1 MQMRTAKLLVAAVAL
16 VLLMKCSQSLFTAPP
31 GSSITLFT
39 NPSHIPTNGGVSVVT
54 AIVIDGTGQPVPD
67 GTVVQFFTD
76 LGRIDPQGRT
86 NDGVAKVNLVSDG
99 RSGTAKCSAIS
110 GGGDLPIPT
119 PTSTGTGT
127 PTPTPSAS
135 ATASTPATTAPSG
148 SDGPCTVRIG
158 AGTVSGV
165 VAIADPRNIAR
176 DAPRFTTLVATVLDD
191 QGNPV
196 ANVPIVF
203 TLPTTNLNTFEE
215 SFESRGL
222 PVFTDNNGQ
231 ARDRLFTSRPRDAS
245 PKPITVIAT
254 AVNTVGTSDSV
265 NVGVNF

>member
-1 MQMRTAKLLVAAVAL
+1 MHMRTGKLLLAALAV
-16 VLLMKCSQSLFTAPP
+16 VVLMKCSQSLFTAPP

-110 GGGDLPIPT
+110 GGGDLPSAPV
-119 PTSTGTGT
+119 PSSSSSAT
-127 PTPTPSAS
+127 PTPTAS
-135 ATASTPATTAPSG
+135 ATASTPATTAPSAG
-148 SDGPCTVRIG
+148 SGGCEVKIG
-158 AGTVSGV
+158 AGTIRTV

-176 DAPRFTTLVATVLDD
+176 DAPRFTTLIATVLDD
-191 QGNPV
+191 EGNPV

-215 SFESRGL
+215 SFESRGQ

-254 AVNTVGTSDSV
+254 AVNTAGTSDSV